1 MEYVRDDREEVY
13 DGLAQ
18 HGRAVCAVAHD
29 SGVDVLERESRGH
42 LQRQYSVYM
51 LYQYNKST
59 NTDTWGARTTSPGSS
74 SSSPRTSSEPEQVV

>member
-1 MEYVRDDREEVY
+1 MEYLRDDREEVY

-51 LYQYNKST
+51 IYQYNKST
-59 NTDTWGARTTSPGSS
+59 NTDT
-74 SSSPRTSSEPEQVV
+74 

>member
-1 MEYVRDDREEVY
+1 MEDLRDDREEVY

-18 HGRAVCAVAHD
+18 HRRAVCAVAHD

-51 LYQYNKST
+51 LYQYKST
-59 NTDTWGARTTSPGSS
+59 NTDT
-74 SSSPRTSSEPEQVV
+74 